1 MPTPDLV
8 YVADWAGR
16 LQAALGRSATYNTDT
31 GVETDVLTIWNGLR
45 DAALQAGD
53 SPGGV
58 DVAAIE
64 PRLADLRPG
73 ELQNSCL
80 NVSRARRE
88 LGWQAEVPI
97 AEGLRITFEAFSEEF
112 QRA

>member
-1 MPTPDLV
+1 V
-8 YVADWAGR
+8 YVGDVVGA
-16 LQAALGRSATYNTDT
+16 LLAALGRSGTYNIAT

-45 DAALQAGD
+45 DAALQAGAA
-53 SPGGV
+53 PGGV

-64 PRLADLRPG
+64 PRLAELRPG

-80 NVSRARRE
+80 DVSRARRE

-97 AEGLRITFEAFSEEF
+97 ADGLRVTFESFSEEF